1 MTVPLLD
8 VVIAVHT
15 RTRPIGRAVASL
27 LGDEPV
33 DVRVTV
39 VCHGIEAVRIAETV
53 GIPAGPLLRYVE
65 YRDGIPSPAGPFNH
79 GMRMADGAYVAI
91 MGSDDFVEPGATKAW
106 TEYLRAHRPDIALMR
121 LRRQDGTILASPLTR
136 IGRSRSL
143 DAVRDRLF
151 YRTAPL
157 ALIRRELLV
166 DPALSLTEGLRT
178 GDDMAL
184 SARLW
189 AGSARV
195 DLLSD
200 APCYV
205 IGADAGDRITES
217 VMTVGDQLRA
227 VELLVS
233 SDWWRRLPGATRASL
248 GVKLLRVHVL
258 DALLGRPTADA
269 WTDQGRRDIVRIVE
283 AVVRDAPRAL
293 RPLSRADRALL
304 DAARHAGSAE
314 ELVQAIQ
321 RRRTAGRWETML
333 PRAWWRAFDRESTLV
348 RFLLYRL
355 RRGGTERG

>member
-1 MTVPLLD
+1 MTPPLLD
-8 VVIAVHT
+8 IVIAVHA

-27 LGDEPV
+27 LDDEPA

-39 VCHGIEAVRIAETV
+39 VCHGIEAAHIAEAV
-53 GIPAGPLLRYVE
+53 GMTEGPALRYVE

-91 MGSDDFVEPGATKAW
+91 MGSDDFVEPGAPKAW
-106 TEYLRAHRPDIALMR
+106 TEYLLTHRPDIALMR
-121 LRRQDGTILASPLTR
+121 LRRQDGTILASPLSR

-143 DAVRDRLF
+143 DAVRDRIF

-157 ALIRRELLV
+157 ALIRRELLA
-166 DPALSLTEGLRT
+166 DPGLSLNEGLRT
-178 GDDMAL
+178 GDDMAM

-189 AGSARV
+189 AGRARI
-195 DLLSD
+195 DLMSD

-227 VELLVS
+227 VELLIS
-233 SDWWRRLPGATRASL
+233 SDWWRRLPRSTRTSL
-248 GVKLLRVHVL
+248 AVKLLRVHVL
-258 DALLGRPTADA
+258 DALVGRPSADA
-269 WTDQGRRDIVRIVE
+269 WTDQGRRDIARIVG
-283 AVVRDAPRAL
+283 AVVRDAPHAL

-304 DAARHAGSAE
+304 DAAQHAGSAG
-314 ELVQAIQ
+314 ELVQAIL

-333 PRAWWRAFDRESTLV
+333 PRAWWRAFDRESTVV